1 MHEPTYWVPVVAVG
15 PYRGQM
21 TRLSHDA
28 YLGRIRTES
37 ARFRE
42 VLTDVEPSAR
52 VPGCPDWNAG
62 DLLWHLTEVQNFWA
76 WVVENRPSA
85 PDDLT
90 RPERPTS
97 YDELL
102 TLFDDRSQA
111 LVTALESADPKDVAW
126 TWSSEQSVGFT
137 FRRQAHE
144 ALIHRL
150 DAEQA
155 AGSVTDLDARL
166 AADGVEEI
174 LDVMFGGLP
183 HWGTFTGAE
192 QFVRVDSIDTDQ
204 HVWVE
209 LGRFTGTDPQGAT
222 HDQDDIRMVDDP
234 GREPDVVVSGNAADL
249 DAWLWNRR
257 GDDAITVA
265 GDREAHDRFV
275 ACISHPLD

>member
-28 YLGRIRTES
+28 YLERIRTES

-42 VLTDVEPSAR
+42 VLTDVEPSAT

-76 WVVENRPSA
+76 WVVENRPST

-192 QFVRVDSIDTDQ
+192 HFVRVDSIDTDH

-249 DAWLWNRR
+249 DAWLWKRR

-275 ACISHPLD
+275 ACVSHPLD